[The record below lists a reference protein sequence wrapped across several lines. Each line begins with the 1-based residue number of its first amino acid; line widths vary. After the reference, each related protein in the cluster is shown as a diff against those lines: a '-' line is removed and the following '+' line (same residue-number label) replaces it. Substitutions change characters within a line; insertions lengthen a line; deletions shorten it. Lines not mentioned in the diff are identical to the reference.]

1 MSLSCPFC
9 HSTNV
14 ILVEARTSQSNT
26 ALSSLGTPATL
37 AALGTT
43 VAKSFNLPPIVGG
56 IAGTLIGGVL
66 NSLTEQSTPSQQNL
80 CFCHNCYQKFPT
92 HLLH

>member
-9 HSTNV
+9 HSLNV
-14 ILVEARTSQSNT
+14 ILVEANPSQSNT
-26 ALSSLGTPATL
+26 ALSSLATPATL

-66 NSLTEQSTPSQQNL
+66 NSLTEQSAPTQQNL
-80 CFCHNCYQKFPT
+80 CFCQNCYQKFPT

>member
-9 HSTNV
+9 HSTD
-14 ILVEARTSQSNT
+14 IMIVEANIQQT
-26 ALSSLGTPATL
+26 ASSLSSLASPPAL
-37 AALGTT
+37 VALGVTA
-43 VAKSFNLPPIVGG
+43 AKALNLPPIVGG

-66 NSLTEQSTPSQQNL
+66 NSLTEKSTPTRQNL
-80 CFCHNCYQKFPT
+80 CFCQNCYQKFPM

>member
-9 HSTNV
+9 HSPNV
-14 ILVEARTSQSNT
+14 MLVDASTQQSNT
-26 ALSSLGTPATL
+26 ALSSLGTPASL
-37 AALGTT
+37 AAFGAT
-43 VAKSFNLPPIVGG
+43 VAKSLNLPPIVGG
-56 IAGTLIGGVL
+56 IAGTVLGSVL
-66 NSLTEQSTPSQQNL
+66 NSFTQQSTPPQQNL